1 MNNKMVLPT
10 PFAASISLFY
20 ILISCVLIGSIYYLV
35 PVMSQ
40 TFVGLYKSFGADLPS
55 LTLLAFNFY
64 DFSFVFV
71 LFVLFLASLFFIKN
85 LKAGLSIKTFI
96 YLNISLLICIA
107 WYGLVLFAL
116 QIPIYQMSLLQ

>member
-10 PFAASISLFY
+10 AFAASISLLY
-20 ILISCVLIGSIYYLV
+20 ICISCVLIGSIYYLV

-40 TFVGLYKSFGADLPS
+40 TFVGFYKSIGADLPS
-55 LTLLAFNFY
+55 LTLLVLNFFE
-64 DFSFVFV
+64 FSYNFV
-71 LFVLFLASLFFIKN
+71 LFVLFFAVLFYFKN
-85 LKAGLSIKTFI
+85 LKLALSIKTFI

-116 QIPIYQMSLLQ
+116 QIPIYQMSILQ